1 MLVKIRLRKKRN
13 LKDSEN
19 NLFENINEIVM
30 YNFNFMYYLY
40 ELSCMLVNIKGKGI
54 VRFLS
59 MITMDPWSNA
69 VIFDMLSNTFQLM
82 KSCVLKIKEGA

>member
-1 MLVKIRLRKKRN
+1 
-13 LKDSEN
+13 
-19 NLFENINEIVM
+19 
-30 YNFNFMYYLY
+30 
-40 ELSCMLVNIKGKGI
+40 
-54 VRFLS
+54 